1 MWTWRAEVEWVKCFQ
16 VIFFLLNFFLNVLAS
31 CECSLVNQIYNLVQP
46 EPFSGKIS
54 GEFTAKRDPMS
65 TVEETVEPS
74 AEAEA
79 EPQAEQDQDK
89 QVEPNSVCFLFLI
102 FFC

>member
-1 MWTWRAEVEWVKCFQ
+1 
-16 VIFFLLNFFLNVLAS
+16 
-31 CECSLVNQIYNLVQP
+31 
-46 EPFSGKIS
+46 
-54 GEFTAKRDPMS
+54 MS